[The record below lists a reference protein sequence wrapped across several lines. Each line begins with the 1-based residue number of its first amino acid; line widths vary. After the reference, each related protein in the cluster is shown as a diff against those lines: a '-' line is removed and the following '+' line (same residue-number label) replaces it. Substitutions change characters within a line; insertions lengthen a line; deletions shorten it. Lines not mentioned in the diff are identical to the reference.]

1 MYSRCR
7 VYVSGIMGILLFPLP
22 ALAQQPI
29 QGLPEQLVQC
39 QSLLRV
45 KQETPCRCDQVELL
59 AAALLRR
66 AEKSEE
72 EAIQL
77 KAQLAEMKKS
87 SEKFREPAAQE
98 DQK

>member
-1 MYSRCR
+1 MRRSAL
-7 VYVSGIMGILLFPLP
+7 ILFSIFAFVVPSQIIF
-22 ALAQQPI
+22 AQQMPS
-29 QGLPEQLVQC
+29 QSLPDQLSQC

-66 AEKSEE
+66 AEKAEE
-72 EAIQL
+72 EVAQL
-77 KAQLAEMKKS
+77 KAQMAEMKKS
-87 SEKFREPAAQE
+87 PEKFREPAAQE